1 MPPQRT
7 PLYDTD
13 GNRRY
18 RGSELSPYQRGLIVG
33 AHRAGNSPKEIEDE
47 LGYSRGAIRR
57 TLESIHIRDE
67 GHTLPR
73 SGTPLKYT
81 SRARRRIL
89 QCLRSHPKMTYK
101 QRREATGLKMSDSYI
116 RDLTIAEGLKYW
128 RAKKRPELTPV
139 VAAERLLWCHC
150 KAHWKI
156 KKWREYMWSDECSV
170 ERGKEGEVVWVWGH
184 STDKWKPTH
193 VKTYKKGKGM

>member
-7 PLYDTD
+7 PLCDTD

-33 AHRAGNSPKEIEDE
+33 AHRASNSPKEIKDE

-81 SRARRRIL
+81 SRACRRML
-89 QCLRSHPKMTYK
+89 QCL
-101 QRREATGLKMSDSYI
+101 
-116 RDLTIAEGLKYW
+116 
-128 RAKKRPELTPV
+128 
-139 VAAERLLWCHC
+139 
-150 KAHWKI
+150 
-156 KKWREYMWSDECSV
+156 
-170 ERGKEGEVVWVWGH
+170 
-184 STDKWKPTH
+184 
-193 VKTYKKGKGM
+193 